1 MAGFRDFLMRFR
13 PAGSPG
19 RAAPGGVPAD
29 RSAELSAELEP
40 SLALL
45 ERAETEARTIRE
57 QAARRAAETR
67 RGAEREAAEIV
78 ARAHARAHGIRAE
91 SVDRVRRAAE
101 AEAAELLASAERE
114 AAVVRRRA
122 DARMPVLLD
131 RVSAL
136 VTEELDET
144 GTGAR
149 KAPDVRGAPEEGGPR
164 WAAGG

>member
-40 SLALL
+40 SLTSL
-45 ERAETEARTIRE
+45 ERTEAEARAIRE
-57 QAARRAAETR
+57 QAASRASETR
-67 RGAEREAAEIV
+67 RGAERQAAEIV
-78 ARAHARAHGIRAE
+78 ERAHARAHDLRAE
-91 SVDRVRRAAE
+91 SADRVRRAAE
-101 AEAAELLASAERE
+101 AEAAELLASAERD

-136 VTEELDET
+136 VAEELDDA
-144 GTGAR
+144 GTAARQRPGVQGAS
-149 KAPDVRGAPEEGGPR
+149 GEGGR
-164 WAAGG
+164 